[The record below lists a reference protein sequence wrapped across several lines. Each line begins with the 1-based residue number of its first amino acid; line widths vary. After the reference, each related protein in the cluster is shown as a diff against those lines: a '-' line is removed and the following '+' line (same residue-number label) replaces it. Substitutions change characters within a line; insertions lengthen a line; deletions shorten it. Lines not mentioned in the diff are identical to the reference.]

1 MKILIGIS
9 RIFVG
14 ILFIIS
20 GFIKLNDPVGFA
32 YKLQEYF
39 SPSVL
44 NLEFLTPYALGI
56 AIILVIVELILGIA
70 LIIGYMTRLTMWL
83 LLLMIVFFTFLTF
96 YSAYFNK
103 VTDCGCF
110 GDALPLTPWQSFG
123 KDVILLLLILL
134 LIFNQKY
141 ISPFFTNFSRS
152 IIVFI
157 SFIGC
162 LGFGYHVLMHLPV
175 FDFRPYKVGANI
187 QEGMSVPEGAQK
199 AIFEY
204 NWKFKINGEE
214 KVITTSGNY
223 PDSSGEFIGVETEVI
238 QEGYLPPIHD
248 FTIEKDGE
256 EFTDDFLHTKNLLV
270 IVAYDLAKTEWNGW
284 PRIHDLTD
292 EALKKGYTV
301 IGLTASG
308 SDAVKDLKE
317 KQKLNFDF
325 YFTDETVLKT
335 IIRSNPGILE
345 LEEGTILQKK
355 HWNDA
360 QEINL
365 QTLPEANVQLNFSL
379 KRRLDSISELD
390 QLYRPLLQELDPDK
404 RKQLAEEIGLAP
416 EDYEGDL
423 YQKQKAVD
431 TSNLKFVKHL
441 LDTIGYPGKDL
452 VGEPTNTVALNV
464 IKHNPEQIPQYLDL
478 FKKAGEEGQ
487 VPYTLVATLE
497 DRYLMGQGKEQL
509 YGTQAQI
516 TPNNGFFIW
525 PIKDIST
532 INERRKKAGFDQTI
546 EEYAKELLGE
556 DYVFKPLALADI
568 QRL

>member
-20 GFIKLNDPVGFA
+20 GFIKLNDPVGFG

-83 LLLMIVFFTFLTF
+83 LLVMIVFFTFLTF

-123 KDVILLLLILL
+123 KDVILLLMILL
-134 LIFNQKY
+134 LIFNQRY
-141 ISPFFTNFSRS
+141 ITPFFTNFSRS
-152 IIVFI
+152 IIIFI

-162 LGFGYHVLMHLPV
+162 LGFGYYVLMHLPP

-204 NWKFKINGEE
+204 NWKFKVNGEE
-214 KVITTSGNY
+214 KIITTSGNY
-223 PDSSGEFIGVETEVI
+223 PESSGEFIGVETEVV

-256 EFTDDFLHTKNLLV
+256 EFTDDFLQTENLIV

-284 PRIHDLTD
+284 PHIHDLTD

-308 SDAVKDLKE
+308 NDAVEDLKE

-335 IIRSNPGILE
+335 IVRSNPGILK
-345 LEEGTILQKK
+345 LNEGTILQKK

-360 QEINL
+360 QEITL
-365 QTLPEANVQLNFSL
+365 QTLPESNVKLDFSL
-379 KRRLDSISELD
+379 KRRLDSINELD

-404 RKQLAEEIGLAP
+404 RKDLAEKLGLAP

-423 YQKQKAVD
+423 YQKQKAID
-431 TSNLKFVKHL
+431 TGNLRFVKHL
-441 LDTIGYPGKDL
+441 LDTIGYPGKDI
-452 VGEPTNTVALNV
+452 VGEPTNTVAINV

-478 FKKAGEEGQ
+478 FKEAGENDQ
-487 VPYTLVATLE
+487 LPYTLVATLE

-516 TPNNGFFIW
+516 TASNGFFIW
-525 PIKDIST
+525 PIKNIST
-532 INERRKKAGFDQTI
+532 INERRKKAGFNQTI

-556 DYVFKPLALADI
+556 DYVFKPLALSDI